1 MADTNASAA
10 MTIGVVAGVFLVG
23 IILYYLIILLFYKDH
38 RLGMILKGVLN
49 GSEDGRKY
57 DQSAS
62 KMKEVAGAG
71 EYSFSFWAYIDN
83 FDGKR
88 HVILRRAEG
97 SLLNP
102 EVILSEDANTMMI
115 KMTNAGGDV
124 LSCDIKMVPLQR
136 WNNFTVNVLSNSIN
150 VYMNGRLYR
159 SCTFFN
165 SNGGAASG
173 MPFPNINAGLEVKH
187 GTDFPGKLASMFFRN
202 STMSAEEIMGVYRA
216 GPNAGATGLLYR
228 LFGIKEIRVV
238 FDDVSS

>member
-1 MADTNASAA
+1 MADTSASPAL
-10 MTIGVVAGVFLVG
+10 TIGVVAGVFLVG
-23 IILYYLIILLFYKDH
+23 IIFYYLIILLFYKDH
-38 RLGMILKGVLN
+38 RLGMILKGVLD
-49 GSEDGRKY
+49 GSENGRKY
-57 DQSAS
+57 DQSAK

-71 EYSFSFWAYIDN
+71 NYSFSFWSYIDN
-83 FDGKR
+83 FDGNR

-97 SLLNP
+97 DLLNP
-102 EVILSEDANTMMI
+102 EVVLSEDSNTMI
-115 KMTNAGGDV
+115 FRMTNSGGDV

-136 WNNFTVNVLSNSIN
+136 WNCFTVNVLSNSIN

-165 SNGGAASG
+165 RNGGAASG

-202 STMSAEEIMGVYRA
+202 STMSAEEIMSVYRA